1 MKKLKIDPNEG
12 RRSGD
17 VWSVLALE
25 NISFSKGD
33 IVFLDANSNALGFD
47 DIEKSKNKKAI
58 KFLGIADE
66 SKQRGL
72 KKHIIVLSK
81 GVYPFNKTN
90 KKVKIGEQLT
100 CSCNNELIYFDG
112 ISKHNIFNKSIAI
125 AYKDASESDKI
136 LFAKIKTQY

>member
-25 NISFSKGD
+25 SIEFSKGD
-33 IVFLDANSNALGFD
+33 IVFLDANSNALAFD
-47 DIEKSKNKKAI
+47 DIEKQKNKKSI

-66 SKQRGL
+66 SKKRGL
-72 KKHIIVLSK
+72 KKYIIVLSK

-90 KKVKIGEQLT
+90 EKIKIGDKLT
-100 CSCNNELIYFDG
+100 CSANNELVHFDG

-125 AYKDASESDKI
+125 AYRNSSESDKI